1 MYIHSTYGGNK
12 WWQQGWSKHQDPQ
25 SMIIP
30 TVVEKSR
37 GGERAYD
44 IYSRLLEDR
53 IIYFWA
59 SVTQESSNVTVAQL
73 LYLEKS
79 NPEKD
84 IIMYVNSPGGSVTAG
99 MAIYDTMQHL
109 KCDIVT
115 VWVGMCASMG
125 SILLT
130 AGTKGKRFMLP
141 HAEVMIHQPL
151 WGVEWQATDIEI
163 HANRI
168 IKMKKTLNWLLAKHS
183 WQKLSKIQKD
193 VERDYFMD
201 AQEAQ
206 SYGLIDEILS

>member
-1 MYIHSTYGGNK
+1 MYIHSTHNRWKK
-12 WWQQGWSKHQDPQ
+12 WWHKDPQ
-25 SMIIP
+25 NMVIP
-30 TVVEKSR
+30 TIIEKSR
-37 GGERAYD
+37 WWERAYD

-59 SVTQESSNVTVAQL
+59 GVTQETSNVTVAQL
-73 LYLEKS
+73 LYLEKA

-84 IIMYVNSPGGSVTAG
+84 IIMYVNSPWGSVTAG

-130 AGTKGKRFMLP
+130 AWTKGKRFILP

-151 WGVEWQATDIEI
+151 WWVEGQATDIEI

-168 IKMKKTLNWLLAKHS
+168 VKMKKTLNGILAKHS
-183 WQKLSKIQKD
+183 GQKLSKIQKD

-201 AQEAQ
+201 ADEAKA
-206 SYGLIDEILS
+206 YGLVDEILS